1 MPISE
6 LYKVNINRLQ
16 YSMEN
21 NDPRESLLS
30 LISIENSHVNLHP
43 PKIFL
48 FGGDMSDQKNKTV
61 RALLYDHLLVKNP
74 RLFSSLVLVEEFKD
88 WLHDSIYPDLLTFES
103 DLAET
108 ASLVV
113 ISLESPGALAELGS
127 FSVNEKLKN
136 KVVIIICD
144 DHHNQNS
151 YIKLGPLRQLKD
163 ENILSYPY
171 KYNNLENSLKE
182 HLDDITDSLSNILDE
197 VQKTEKF
204 NLANK
209 GHIAFLI
216 YDLILTYKALI
227 NKEIKLYL
235 KSLNVDIASQEV
247 SRLLFLLEKLE
258 LIKKEEWEIQNIIW
272 LLRMIIESYFPIKIM
287 IISLIGIQ
295 QQFLLSNIIKVQR
308 KKKED

>member
-1 MPISE
+1 
-6 LYKVNINRLQ
+6 
-16 YSMEN
+16 MEI

-30 LISIENSHVNLHP
+30 LISIENSHVKLRP
-43 PKIFL
+43 PKILL
-48 FGGDMSDQKNKTV
+48 FGGDMSDQGNKTV
-61 RALLYDHLLVKNP
+61 RALLYDHLSVKHSQ
-74 RLFSSLVLVEEFKD
+74 LFSSLVLVEEFKD

-127 FSVNEKLKN
+127 FSVNEKIKE
-136 KVVIIICD
+136 KIVIIICD
-144 DHHNQNS
+144 DHHNQDS

-171 KYNNLENSLKE
+171 KYNDLENSLKE

-197 VQKTEKF
+197 VNKTEKF
-204 NLANK
+204 NLTNK

-235 KSLNVDIASQEV
+235 KSLNVDVAPEEV

-258 LIKKEEWEIQNIIW
+258 LIEKRRMGNREYYLVIDNNHRIVFSNKKNDDKFDRNSAIIAAAQYYKSSKKEKI
-272 LLRMIIESYFPIKIM
+272 RM
-287 IISLIGIQ
+287 
-295 QQFLLSNIIKVQR
+295 KVLEFELGTR
-308 KKKED
+308 

>member
-1 MPISE
+1 
-6 LYKVNINRLQ
+6 
-16 YSMEN
+16 MEI

-30 LISIENSHVNLHP
+30 LISIENSHVNLRP
-43 PKIFL
+43 PKILL
-48 FGGDMSDQKNKTV
+48 FGGDMSDQENKTV
-61 RALLYDHLLVKNP
+61 RALLYDHLSVKHSQ
-74 RLFSSLVLVEEFKD
+74 LFSSLVLVEEFKD

-127 FSVNEKLKN
+127 FSVNEKIKE
-136 KVVIIICD
+136 KIVIIICD
-144 DHHNQNS
+144 DHHNQDS

-171 KYNNLENSLKE
+171 KYNDLENSLKE

-197 VQKTEKF
+197 VNKTEKF
-204 NLANK
+204 NLTNK

-235 KSLNVDIASQEV
+235 KSLNVDVAPEEV

-258 LIKKEEWEIQNIIW
+258 LIEKRRMGNREYYLVIDNNHRIVFSNKKNDDKFDRNSAIIAAAQYYKSSKKEKI
-272 LLRMIIESYFPIKIM
+272 RM
-287 IISLIGIQ
+287 
-295 QQFLLSNIIKVQR
+295 KVLEFELGTR
-308 KKKED
+308 

>member
-1 MPISE
+1 
-6 LYKVNINRLQ
+6 
-16 YSMEN
+16 MEI

-30 LISIENSHVNLHP
+30 LISIENSRVKLRP
-43 PKIFL
+43 PKILL
-48 FGGDMSDQKNKTV
+48 FGGDMSDQGNKTV
-61 RALLYDHLLVKNP
+61 RALLYDHLSVKHSQ
-74 RLFSSLVLVEEFKD
+74 LFSSLVLVEEFKD

-127 FSVNEKLKN
+127 FSVNEKIKE
-136 KVVIIICD
+136 KIVIIICD
-144 DHHNQNS
+144 DHHNQDS

-171 KYNNLENSLKE
+171 KYNDLENSLKE

-197 VQKTEKF
+197 VNKTEKF
-204 NLANK
+204 NLTNK

-235 KSLNVDIASQEV
+235 KSLNVDVAPEEV

-258 LIKKEEWEIQNIIW
+258 LIEKRRMGNREYYLVIDNNHRIVFSNKKNDDKFDRNSAIIAAAQYYKSSKKEKI
-272 LLRMIIESYFPIKIM
+272 RM
-287 IISLIGIQ
+287 
-295 QQFLLSNIIKVQR
+295 KVLEFELGTR
-308 KKKED
+308 

>member
-1 MPISE
+1 
-6 LYKVNINRLQ
+6 
-16 YSMEN
+16 MEN

-48 FGGDMSDQKNKTV
+48 FGGDMNKSNPKKTV
-61 RALLYDHLLVKNP
+61 RALLYDHLLVNNLH
-74 RLFSSLVLVEEFKD
+74 LFESLVLVEEFED

-108 ASLVV
+108 ASLIV

-127 FSVNEKLKN
+127 FSVNKKLKN

-144 DHHNQNS
+144 DHHNQKS

-171 KYNNLENSLKE
+171 KYDDLESSLPK
-182 HLDDITDSLSNILDE
+182 HLDDITVSLNNILNKS
-197 VQKTEKF
+197 QKTEKF
-204 NLANK
+204 DLTNK

-216 YDLILTYKALI
+216 HDLILTYKALI
-227 NKEIKLYL
+227 NKEIKCYL
-235 KSLNVDIASQEV
+235 KCLNVDIASQEV
-247 SRLLFLLEKLE
+247 LRLLFLLEKLE
-258 LIKKEEWEIQNIIW
+258 LIKKT
-272 LLRMIIESYFPIKIM
+272 RMGNTEYYLVVEDDHRIVFSNKSKSSKFDRN
-287 IISLIGIQ
+287 SAT
-295 QQFLLSNIIKVQR
+295 LSAFQYYKNS
-308 KKKED
+308 KKEKRRLKVLEIARGAE